1 LKVIINGIGGKVGRI
16 LFNTISALKDAVVVC
31 GVDKFA
37 RESDFPIP
45 VFKEFCD
52 EIPEA
57 DIIIDFSRPEAVR
70 EMLPY
75 AMKHKVNVVIA
86 TTGHSEQDLELIELA
101 SKQIAVFISSNM
113 SLGINLLSDISKQA
127 AKFLGDAY
135 DVEIIEQHH
144 NMKIDAPSGTALY
157 LAEGINK
164 VFESGKRYVYGRH
177 SKTDARDKS
186 DIGIHAIRGGTIV
199 GKHDVM
205 FIGTDE
211 IVTLSHEAQ
220 SRKVFAYGAIRAARY
235 ILEKSSGK
243 YNMDNILGKDYAV
256 TTVSGTSDTVLITI
270 NSITSEGFNGM
281 LRELAL
287 EGINL
292 DMISRIMNSDRSDYS
307 VSFTLPGALKKSAYD
322 TLNKLNIR
330 FNSKEDA
337 AKLLIAGAG
346 MVHQCG
352 VAEEVFTLLNNIGT
366 TVYAVTTSETEI
378 SCCIDDKDRL
388 TSEKMLRNHYGI
400 SI

>member
-1 LKVIINGIGGKVGRI
+1 M
-16 LFNTISALKDAVVVC
+16 
-31 GVDKFA
+31 DKFA

-164 VFESGKRYVYGRH
+164 YLKAASVMSTAGIPRPM
-177 SKTDARDKS
+177 DKS
-186 DIGIHAIRGGTIV
+186 
-199 GKHDVM
+199 
-205 FIGTDE
+205 
-211 IVTLSHEAQ
+211 L
-220 SRKVFAYGAIRAARY
+220 
-235 ILEKSSGK
+235 
-243 YNMDNILGKDYAV
+243 
-256 TTVSGTSDTVLITI
+256 
-270 NSITSEGFNGM
+270 
-281 LRELAL
+281 
-287 EGINL
+287 
-292 DMISRIMNSDRSDYS
+292 
-307 VSFTLPGALKKSAYD
+307 
-322 TLNKLNIR
+322 
-330 FNSKEDA
+330 
-337 AKLLIAGAG
+337 
-346 MVHQCG
+346 
-352 VAEEVFTLLNNIGT
+352 
-366 TVYAVTTSETEI
+366 
-378 SCCIDDKDRL
+378 
-388 TSEKMLRNHYGI
+388 
-400 SI
+400 